1 MIKRITTL
9 VFVFLTIVGNAV
21 WGQTGNWIDN
31 ASTDWYG
38 DGSASEFTISTAEQL
53 AGLAKLAN
61 DGTNFDGKTIKL
73 GADIVLNE
81 NSENYKEW
89 ETTAPEKEWTPI
101 GITYNGFAGTFDG
114 CGHIISGLYINENE
128 NKTNNYYGL
137 FAKTV
142 GTITHVQVINSY
154 IEANSYLG
162 GIVGY
167 IGDSGEITKCSFVGI
182 IKAKLEDANNQSA
195 SESMPLYC
203 GGICG
208 SQKSPDG
215 IESCFF
221 KGRIEAEINNC
232 SDWSVKNIGG
242 IVGYSVA
249 GAIKDCYNEGTI
261 IVSGSENSL
270 ISISIGGIAG
280 SAYSIYVCYNIGA
293 VTVSVENSPLSAN
306 AYPPVTAGG
315 IVGSADIGG
324 VKYCYNTGAISN
336 QVETGTNYKIGEIV
350 GNVSSA
356 TLENNYILST
366 DESTTTGITSA
377 TEKQFES
384 GEVAWNLRGPFT
396 LDDGTTTGY
405 GQALDENGKYI
416 DDESPVL
423 LAFEE
428 NEGTEV
434 YQLKLKV
441 NDSDKGT
448 IYRNSKESNLLSE
461 DEYNELLQDAVE
473 KDLVWKDEEENIVV
487 SGNKYTPTKDIALT
501 ATIDNVYD
509 INTEVTPEDAGTI
522 SVKESAA
529 EGETVSFTVTPK
541 EGYELSSTYYIE
553 EGKEEQVSITNN
565 TFVMPAS
572 NITIYAIF
580 TEIETEEPEQP
591 GGDEDDDEDQGNTGI
606 HKPQRPIKYYNIY
619 VDTICPGLNVEVSK
633 DVVQEGHQVSAYLTI
648 QAECDTTGMRFE
660 YKRGLFG
667 YWKDL
672 KELEGVQPGEYIIKN
687 IYTDIYIRALDATLP
702 EEEPTGIDDLEGV
715 KAYAKD
721 GSIYVYTPNRE
732 EVMIIGMTG
741 AIIKNE
747 EQVGLQSYSVSRG
760 IYIVRIGEKVFK
772 LKN

>member
-9 VFVFLTIVGNAV
+9 VFVFLAIAGNAV
-21 WGQTGNWIDN
+21 WGQTSNWIEN

-38 DGSASEFTISTAEQL
+38 DGSASEFTVSTAEQL
-53 AGLAKLAN
+53 AGLASLVN
-61 DGTNFDGKTIKL
+61 EGTSFEGKTIKL
-73 GADIVLNE
+73 GADIILNE

-128 NKTNNYYGL
+128 TNIHYGL

-195 SESMPLYC
+195 SNSTPLYC

-208 SQKSPDG
+208 QFAYGSN
-215 IESCFF
+215 IESCYF
-221 KGRIEAEINNC
+221 KGKIEAEINSC
-232 SDWSVKNIGG
+232 SDFGGKNIGG
-242 IVGYSVA
+242 IVGASVA

-280 SAYSIYVCYNIGA
+280 SAYSIYGCYNIGA

-306 AYPPVTAGG
+306 AYPPVTTGG

-350 GNVSSA
+350 GNASSA

-377 TEKQFES
+377 TEEQFKS

-396 LDDGTTTGY
+396 LDDRTTIGY

-473 KDLVWKDEEENIVV
+473 KDLVWKDEEGNVIV
-487 SGNKYTPTKDIALT
+487 SGNKYIPTKDIALT
-501 ATIDNVYD
+501 ATIGNVYD
-509 INTEVTPEDAGTI
+509 INTKVTPEDAGTI

-553 EGKEEQVSITNN
+553 EGKEEQVSITN
-565 TFVMPAS
+565 TFSMPAS

-591 GGDEDDDEDQGNTGI
+591 GGDEDGDEDQGNTGI

-760 IYIVRIGEKVFK
+760 IYIVRIGDKVFK